1 MVSLWPRVACRL
13 LSHRT
18 EAMQLHMEA
27 FFQASVIAV
36 DALSHTNGSSLFST
50 TQADTE
56 QMCSALQHRADWNPA
71 IPCLALRLR
80 LLFLSSLER
89 ALIQWDKKL
98 CNACSVEWGVGM
110 LKGLISLKPPV
121 YQS

>member
-1 MVSLWPRVACRL
+1 MVSLRPRSGCGP

-18 EAMQLHMEA
+18 EAIQLHMEA

-56 QMCSALQHRADWNPA
+56 QMCSALQHRARWNPA
-71 IPCLALRLR
+71 TPCLAFRLG
-80 LLFLSSLER
+80 LLFFSSLER
-89 ALIQWDKKL
+89 A
-98 CNACSVEWGVGM
+98 
-110 LKGLISLKPPV
+110 
-121 YQS
+121 Y